1 MTSRER
7 LKELKI
13 QYSRQMERIED
24 GKATAEQQEKVL
36 KILGEIQ
43 FLTVRVMLFG
53 NETLES

>member
-24 GKATAEQQEKVL
+24 GKATAEQQETIL

-53 NETLES
+53 NETLKS